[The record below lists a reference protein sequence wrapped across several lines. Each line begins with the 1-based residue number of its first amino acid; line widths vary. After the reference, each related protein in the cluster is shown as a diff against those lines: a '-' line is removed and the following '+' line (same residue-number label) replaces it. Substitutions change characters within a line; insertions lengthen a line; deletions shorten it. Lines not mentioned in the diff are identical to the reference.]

1 MARAKPVPELVFAG
15 PSGAALSSAVCP
27 FFRVAAA
34 FESAGLLVLTLN
46 IATMLA
52 RCISAWPNVG
62 ANRRPKAVRLSEGLC
77 GEDTWYER
85 GVGHEPNPAHT
96 SAARNCLSAN
106 VYGCFGS
113 TLGTWRCLKIR
124 VRCGARELPLRRQ
137 SRGHLA
143 EPC

>member
-1 MARAKPVPELVFAG
+1 MARAKPVPVMAFAG
-15 PSGAALSSAVCP
+15 PSGAALSSAVCSV
-27 FFRVAAA
+27 FRVAALL
-34 FESAGLLVLTLN
+34 ESAGLLVLKLN
-46 IATMLA
+46 LA
-52 RCISAWPNVG
+52 AMPARWISAWPNVG

-113 TLGTWRCLKIR
+113 TLGTWR
-124 VRCGARELPLRRQ
+124 
-137 SRGHLA
+137 
-143 EPC
+143 